1 MKKIINGKKYDTE
14 TAHEVGSWDNGLY
27 SSDFGMMA
35 ETLYR
40 KLTGEYFIY
49 GYGGPATRYAEAE
62 GNGSYGYG
70 ESIEPL
76 TVDAAMSWAEERL
89 GTDEYESEFGEVG
102 EGDGDVAVSF
112 RISEAARTILKREAS
127 RTGRTQSSIVDGL
140 IRTLGRES

>member
-27 SSDFGMMA
+27 SSDFGMMT

-40 KLTGEYFIY
+40 KRTGEYFLY
-49 GYGGPATRYAEAE
+49 GYGGPTTRYASQE

-89 GTDEYESEFGEVG
+89 GADEYESEFGEIG

-112 RISEAARTILKREAS
+112 RISGAARTLLKREAS

-140 IRTLGRES
+140 IRTLGQTS